1 MAEELIAYSLAEHP
15 APHRDRVSLWSIFY
29 SLFAAPIFWAGDLM
43 VDFALVSHACYP
55 GHQPLAAPTEG
66 FGWVWAFVLAAGL
79 VTLLLIASGG
89 LVALRNWRVTGPPH
103 GHHHHLV
110 EKGEGRTRYL
120 GICGMGFAL
129 FFFVVTVTM
138 TVALFFLPLCSL

>member
-43 VDFALVSHACYP
+43 VDYALISHACYP
-55 GHQPLAAPTEG
+55 GDQPLAAATAG
-66 FGWVWAFVLAAGL
+66 FGWVWRFALALDL
-79 VTLLLIASGG
+79 VALLLIASGA
-89 LVALRNWRVTGPPH
+89 LVGYRNWHMTGPPE
-103 GHHHHLV
+103 GHHHHLM

-120 GICGMGFAL
+120 SICGMGFA
-129 FFFVVTVTM
+129 FFFFALTLTK
-138 TVALFFLPLCSL
+138 TVALFFFPLCAL